1 MNIFEIQNDLLNI
14 FQNIEDNDGEITP
27 EMEEQLAITQ
37 ENFSNK
43 LKSYADVVKL
53 RKNEINLIDDEIK
66 RLNEV
71 KKSKKSLIDRLN
83 KIITEAVIKFGN
95 ETKSGGNFFDYGTGK
110 ISIRNT
116 KKVETNDTL
125 SNILANNL
133 FAKLGFMS
141 FSNLLE
147 CTDSVDK
154 ESILKDFNAEH
165 VSQVTENDLKATKAN
180 ISFDV
185 SLDSILS
192 GEGYDF
198 IKSLIK
204 HSGLLNYKLKANVD
218 KTLIKNNSDATF
230 NVGTIVDNKTVQFK

>member
-71 KKSKKSLIDRLN
+71 KKSKQSLIDRLN

-95 ETKSGGNFFDYGTGK
+95 ETKSGGKFFDYGTGK

-125 SNILANNL
+125 GNILTNNL
-133 FAKLGFMS
+133 FARLGFMS
-141 FSNLLE
+141 FSNILE
-147 CTDSVDK
+147 GTDCVDK
-154 ESILKDFNAEH
+154 ESILKDFNAQH
-165 VSQVTENDLKATKAN
+165 IGQVTENDLKATKAN

-204 HSGLLNYKLKANVD
+204 HSIFLNYKLKANVD
-218 KTLIKNNSDATF
+218 KTLIKDNSDATF
-230 NVGTIVDNKTVQFK
+230 SVGEIVDNKTVQFK